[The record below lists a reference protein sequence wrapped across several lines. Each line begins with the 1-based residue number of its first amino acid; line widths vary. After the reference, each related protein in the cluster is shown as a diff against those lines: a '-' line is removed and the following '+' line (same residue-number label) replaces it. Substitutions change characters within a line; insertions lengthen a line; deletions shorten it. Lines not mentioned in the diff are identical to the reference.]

1 MELMT
6 SVRFFK
12 MVETLSPVE
21 VLRLK
26 LAARSGSSMIPAG
39 VPPPYPADNA
49 HGRDVLLPDG
59 AGSGH
64 GGRGEP
70 GTVGCAGVLPAHE
83 TAPPCP

>member
-6 SVRFFK
+6 SRQFFK
-12 MVETLSPVE
+12 MIETLSPAE

-26 LAARSGSSMIPAG
+26 LAARSGSSAGAG
-39 VPPPYPADNA
+39 VTPPYPAGIA

-59 AGSGH
+59 AGSGY

-70 GTVGCAGVLPAHE
+70 GPVGCAGVSPAHE
-83 TAPPCP
+83 TVPPGP